1 MKFRKNICKTSM
13 KNAVSLNTSCLFDAI
28 ASNFLLVYTRDA
40 HVDRP
45 LSVGLLNSMITL
57 TDGAIMQVRKLEADK
72 AKVGQLLRIFV
83 EAGGCSGFEYGM
95 SFDNKKVGD
104 RLLES
109 NGVSFLMDATSLE
122 YLDGSV
128 IHFDDGLN
136 GKGFDIQNPNASS
149 TCGCGRSFN

>member
-1 MKFRKNICKTSM
+1 M
-13 KNAVSLNTSCLFDAI
+13 SLH
-28 ASNFLLVYTRDA
+28 Y
-40 HVDRP
+40 P
-45 LSVGLLNSMITL
+45 MITL
-57 TDGAIMQVRKLEADK
+57 SDSAVTQIRRLESEK
-72 AKVGQLLRIFV
+72 AEAGQSLRIFV

-95 SFDNKKVGD
+95 SFDNKKED
-104 RLLES
+104 DLLLES

-136 GKGFDIQNPNASS
+136 GKGFDIKNPNAST